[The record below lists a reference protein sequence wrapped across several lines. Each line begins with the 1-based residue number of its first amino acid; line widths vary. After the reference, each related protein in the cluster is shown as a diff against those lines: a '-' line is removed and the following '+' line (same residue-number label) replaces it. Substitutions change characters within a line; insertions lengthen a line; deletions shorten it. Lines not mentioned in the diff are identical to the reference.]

1 MIFDSR
7 FAGSH
12 LAETDELLMAIKF
25 AARLLSEE
33 ENKAVSHM

>member
-1 MIFDSR
+1 
-7 FAGSH
+7 
-12 LAETDELLMAIKF
+12 MAIKF